1 MKPLRAVV
9 KPDKTVGVSEHHTAK
24 AAPGQFKGIGASG
37 AKMRAVADGDSRDPR
52 LTGKFG
58 GPFDGLV
65 HGARAMGMVGVEH
78 AGAGLDAGKGDFRP
92 SIQPAAAKRGLIMR
106 QQSDSV
112 AVDAMDAGMQHG
124 ACCVAGGR
132 LVCPCGFEDCPAEI
146 RQVVCRYRFCVALF

>member
-1 MKPLRAVV
+1 
-9 KPDKTVGVSEHHTAK
+9 
-24 AAPGQFKGIGASG
+24 
-37 AKMRAVADGDSRDPR
+37 MRAVAYGNSRDPR

-58 GPFDGLV
+58 APFDGLV

-92 SIQPAAAKRGLIMR
+92 SIQPAAAKRGLIM
-106 QQSDSV
+106 QQQTDPM
-112 AVDAMDAGMQHG
+112 AVDAMNAGMQHG
-124 ACCVAGGR
+124 ACCVAGRR